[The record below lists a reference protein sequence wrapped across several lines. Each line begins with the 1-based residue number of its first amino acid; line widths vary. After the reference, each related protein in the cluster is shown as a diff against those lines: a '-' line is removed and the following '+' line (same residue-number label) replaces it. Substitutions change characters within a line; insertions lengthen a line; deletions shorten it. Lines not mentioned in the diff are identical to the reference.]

1 MKTWNPTPETYDPEE
16 ARIVSWFITGLSR
29 EAIRLTKKY
38 KGLQEKEL
46 LILNDQVRKEE
57 GGGGLGELVDTLAAK
72 SDTYA
77 EAEENI
83 FMQEAF
89 LVLTPLQK
97 EVIVGIVL
105 EGRTE
110 QEVAREIGIT
120 RQAVHRLKERGLNRL
135 RKKFILDR
143 YHRQAEPYPGR
154 TGLPYPKAGRCS
166 HKLY

>member
-1 MKTWNPTPETYDPEE
+1 M
-16 ARIVSWFITGLSR
+16 
-29 EAIRLTKKY
+29 
-38 KGLQEKEL
+38 
-46 LILNDQVRKEE
+46 
-57 GGGGLGELVDTLAAK
+57 
-72 SDTYA
+72 
-77 EAEENI
+77 
-83 FMQEAF
+83 
-89 LVLTPLQK
+89 VLTPLQK

-120 RQAVHRLKERGLNRL
+120 PQAVHRLKERGLNRL